1 MQKPSY
7 DMRISDWSSDVC
19 FADLRRPRLEVQRH
33 RLVVDD
39 LVAEPARGAPAYVE
53 ALHPV
58 AFPTPEAEGEGT
70 VVEPR
75 LRLIFG
81 DEFLDRG
88 RAVGALIIGLRK
100 DPVDPVAHL
109 VVERDAVAEAYRNGV
124 TAALRCA
131 DLDLALPITPEFSR
145 AQVGDRQG

>member
-88 RAVGALIIGLRK
+88 DRKSVVSGKSVSVG
-100 DPVDPVAHL
+100 
-109 VVERDAVAEAYRNGV
+109 
-124 TAALRCA
+124 
-131 DLDLALPITPEFSR
+131 LDLGGRRIIKKKKKISKYNYTT
-145 AQVGDRQG
+145 